1 VLSRRLAKLPLL
13 FAVAL
18 TAAAVSAPIALGLP
32 NTCKLANRDTSC
44 LGDNATEWLTTGAG
58 NDMLNGEGGNDRLN
72 GQNGDD
78 TLYGGPGNDTLHGGR
93 GNDKEYGQDGR
104 DILLGDETGAG
115 GDDLLDGG
123 SGSDRIFGMAA
134 DDTLQGGGGND
145 VVHGGDGAD
154 RMYGGAGN
162 DLLDDSPRSHQDAD
176 YYDGGPGSDEIFS
189 RDGKR
194 DTVVCGS
201 GHDVAKVDRKDK
213 VAGDCESVIR
223 QG

>member
-1 VLSRRLAKLPLL
+1 MLRRRLTKLVLPL
-13 FAVAL
+13 AVAL
-18 TAAAVSAPIALGLP
+18 TAAAACAPTALGLH

-44 LGDNATEWLTTGAG
+44 TGDSATEWLTTGAG
-58 NDMLNGEGGNDRLN
+58 NDLLNGEGGNDRLN
-72 GQNGDD
+72 AQGGDD

-115 GDDLLDGG
+115 GNDVLDGG
-123 SGSDRIFGMAA
+123 SGDDRIFGMAGN
-134 DDTLQGGGGND
+134 DTLYGGSGND
-145 VVHGGDGAD
+145 VVHGGDGVD

-162 DLLDDSPRSHQDAD
+162 DVLDDSPRSHQDAD

-201 GHDVAKVDRKDK
+201 GHDVAKVDHKDK
-213 VAGDCESVIR
+213 VAGDCETVIR
-223 QG
+223 IG

>member
-1 VLSRRLAKLPLL
+1 VLRSRVAKFCLPL
-13 FAVAL
+13 AVAL
-18 TAAAVSAPIALGLP
+18 TAAVASAPVALGLS
-32 NTCKLANRDTSC
+32 NSCKLVNRDTSC
-44 LGDNATEWLTTGAG
+44 LGDSATEWLTTGAG
-58 NDMLNGEGGNDRLN
+58 NDVLNGEGGNDRLN
-72 GQNGDD
+72 AQNGDD
-78 TLYGGPGNDTLHGGR
+78 VLYGGPGDDTLHGGR

-115 GDDLLDGG
+115 GSDLLDGG
-123 SGSDRIFGMAA
+123 SGSDRIFGMAG
-134 DDTLQGGGGND
+134 DDTLQGGSGND
-145 VVHGGDGAD
+145 VVHGGDGVD

-162 DLLDDSPRSHQDAD
+162 DTLDDSPRASQAAD